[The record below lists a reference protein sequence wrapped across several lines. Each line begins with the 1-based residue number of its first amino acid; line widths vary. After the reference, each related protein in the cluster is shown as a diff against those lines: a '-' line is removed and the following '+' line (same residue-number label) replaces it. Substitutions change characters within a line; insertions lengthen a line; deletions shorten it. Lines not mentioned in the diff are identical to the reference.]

1 LRETKKP
8 LKFLIF
14 NDKKD
19 KHYYL
24 DCLEFFVIKLDFEKL
39 GGLVPAVVQDY
50 KTGEVL
56 MLGFLS
62 PESWERTLNEGEVVY
77 FSRSRNKLWKKGET
91 SGHVQKIKDIYVDCD
106 DDTVLIKVEQMG
118 GAACHKG
125 YRSCFY
131 RRVNDGQLIK
141 EGEPVFNPDEVYK
154 KK

>member
-1 LRETKKP
+1 M
-8 LKFLIF
+8 
-14 NDKKD
+14 
-19 KHYYL
+19 
-24 DCLEFFVIKLDFEKL
+24 IKLDFEKL

-106 DDTVLIKVEQMG
+106 DDTVLIKVEQVG
-118 GAACHKG
+118 GAACHTG

-131 RRVNDGQLIK
+131 RRVSDGQLVK
-141 EGEPVFNPDEVYK
+141 EGEPVFDPDEVYK